1 MQRVIMKDIQKKIKG
16 KIILRSAN
24 LLINKGEICALVGP
38 NGVGKTTLIKC
49 LLGLINPDV
58 GTINVNGKTLIGAD
72 RTVVLSQLG
81 AVLQFP
87 NNISDMTIEQIFIE
101 HYQYLNLVTDMEK
114 IRDLLKKVELKVDIN
129 AKIGT
134 LSLGMKQ
141 RLLFALAIAHKP
153 NIIVLDEPFNG
164 LDIDGIVLIKNIL
177 NTLIKEDVAVLIA
190 SHSLAELENIATSI
204 VFMMDGETYEK
215 QSVNEIM
222 KSYSGGLLE
231 YYQFFKNTRGGNR

>member
-58 GTINVNGKTLIGAD
+58 GIINVNGKTLIGAD

-114 IRDLLKKVELKVDIN
+114 IRELLKKVELKVDIN

-204 VFMMDGETYEK
+204 VFMMDGEIYEK